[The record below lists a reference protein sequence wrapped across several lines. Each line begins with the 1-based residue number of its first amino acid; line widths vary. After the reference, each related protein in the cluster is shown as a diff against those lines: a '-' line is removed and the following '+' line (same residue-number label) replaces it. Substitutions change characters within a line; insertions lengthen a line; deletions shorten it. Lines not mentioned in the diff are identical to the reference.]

1 MEINRAIKTLEYT
14 KRNCGKPHQGDTW
27 SPNAETVAIDM
38 AINALEIQA
47 KLQEMVKTLES
58 NLSSSAT
65 CSTIDLSNEYEQA
78 KYQAH
83 YKCLTRLKEIL
94 K

>member
-38 AINALEIQA
+38 AINALQENPKLIEEVKKWKTYFEEEI
-47 KLQEMVKTLES
+47 T
-58 NLSSSAT
+58 
-65 CSTIDLSNEYEQA
+65 NEW
-78 KYQAH
+78 
-83 YKCLTRLKEIL
+83 
-94 K
+94 